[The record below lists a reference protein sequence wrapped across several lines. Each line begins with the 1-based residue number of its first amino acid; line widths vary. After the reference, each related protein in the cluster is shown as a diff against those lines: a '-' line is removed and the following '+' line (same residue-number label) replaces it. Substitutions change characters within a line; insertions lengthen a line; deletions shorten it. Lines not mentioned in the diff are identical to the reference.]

1 MLYYEIGGENM
12 IAVKAYYD
20 GNAFVPLEKL
30 SFKFQQ
36 QAIIVLDEEKTVKKN
51 AKSCKGIASLYANPD
66 LISREEEVAG
76 CAFSGE

>member
-1 MLYYEIGGENM
+1 M

-36 QAIIVLDEEKTVKKN
+36 QAIIVLDEEKTVQKKK
-51 AKSCKGIASLYANPD
+51 KSCKGIASLYANPV
-66 LISREEEVAG
+66 LISQEEKAAG
-76 CAFSGE
+76 DAFSGE